1 MKSDNVLKNLVK
13 KSWWMFLIVLFAGL
27 IIFIPLPQSQNDEVD
42 RHFQVEASMFQFT
55 PGRIRVNQGD
65 RITLELISTDVVH
78 GLSIDGYDFEL
89 MADPGQSQTATFIA
103 NKTGVFRF
111 RCSIACG
118 NMHPFM
124 IGKLQVGPNWELI
137 RGIVL
142 GGLAVFAAILSF
154 RKSSLI
160 QKSAVS

>member
-1 MKSDNVLKNLVK
+1 MKSDSVLKNLVK
-13 KSWWMFLIVLFAGL
+13 KNWWISLIVLLALL
-27 IIFIPLPQSQNDEVD
+27 IIFIPLPQSQNDAAD

-55 PGRIRVNQGD
+55 PGRIQVNQGD

-89 MADPGQSQTATFIA
+89 IADPGQSQTATFIA

-124 IGKLQVGPNWELI
+124 I
-137 RGIVL
+137 
-142 GGLAVFAAILSF
+142 
-154 RKSSLI
+154 
-160 QKSAVS
+160 